1 MTQSATLNQKQPA
14 YPASQQPGWIG
25 MVIISAC
32 GFLGLLLLS
41 DPLKLTTVGVSGVV
55 GMGAVG
61 LWRWSWFLV
70 QVLRSRFFMHAV
82 FPRWREKAAAIPTE
96 DLPHMCFMVPTY
108 KEKLWITERVFRA
121 IVYEARS
128 INQRVT
134 VLVNSSGPEE
144 NAAIVDVLKSYD
156 PELEYINLI
165 QMTQKDGKRKAMA
178 DGLRHLRTL
187 NLPEDTIVAL
197 MDGDT
202 ELCPGTLLGCLPFF
216 RMFPKIGALTTDE
229 MPIVHGSYIFSEW
242 FHLRFSQRHYQMCSL
257 SLSRKVLCL
266 TGRFSLFRSEAAF
279 HPDFISRLESDSLDD
294 WLWGRFKFLSGDDKS
309 TWYFLLENRYEM
321 IYIPDVIVN
330 SLETHSGSVTN
341 RAYNNMRR
349 WFGNMLRSS
358 GRAIGLGPKVV
369 GWFPWWCLLDQRIS
383 MWTSLITPGLLLIAL
398 LWGKFVLAGMILCWV
413 CFSRPLMLIIIF
425 IGRPSHLKP
434 IHFPVLVATQWSSSV
449 IKVWNQMNMAKQ
461 SWNNRGTQS
470 VKAESKGFMAWVQLM
485 VSRFLLVSQGLAFF
499 IALLWW
505 WMGILTPVQDI
516 KSVMANY
523 QNAGPEIAVEVVEA
537 IAHDIRPNDRQDD
550 SRALQALIDGLPAD
564 RPIEIELPIGELDL
578 FEPVKIGRSDIEI
591 RGEGAER
598 TILQAHFE
606 TAPSEAML
614 VVHSPAESLRNVRLR
629 GFTIRS
635 HSPSQFNGIL
645 FSDVRDVAV
654 KEVDLVGEGY
664 PAVGDRTENVNLE
677 YVTVRGVVTPLFDLQ
692 NTAQNISVNPN

>member
-1 MTQSATLNQKQPA
+1 MTESAIFNQKQPA
-14 YPASQQPGWIG
+14 YPASQQSGWIG

-41 DPLKLTTVGVSGVV
+41 DPLNLTAIGFSGVV

-61 LWRWSWFLV
+61 LWRWSWFLF
-70 QVLRSRFFMHAV
+70 QVIRSRLFVHAV
-82 FPRWREKAAAIPTE
+82 FPRWREKATAIPTE

-121 IVYEARS
+121 IAYEARS
-128 INQRVT
+128 INQKVT
-134 VLVNSSGPEE
+134 VLVNSSSDQE

-156 PELEYINLI
+156 PDFEYINLI

-178 DGLRHLRTL
+178 DGLRHLKTL
-187 NLPEDTIVAL
+187 DLPEDTIVAL

-216 RMFPKIGALTTDE
+216 RMFPKVGALTTDE

-242 FHLRFSQRHYQMCSL
+242 FHLRFSQRHYQMCSM

-266 TGRFSLFRSEAAF
+266 TGRFSLFRCEAAF

-309 TWYFLLENRYEM
+309 TWYFLLQNRYEM
-321 IYIPDVIVN
+321 IYVPDVIVN
-330 SLETHSGSVTN
+330 SLETHSGSVMK

-383 MWTSLITPGLLLIAL
+383 MWTSLITPALLLIAL
-398 LWGKFVLAGMILCWV
+398 FWGKFLLAGMILCWV
-413 CFSRPLMLIIIF
+413 GFSRPLMLIIIF

-461 SWNNRGTQS
+461 SWNNRGNQS
-470 VKAESKGFMAWVQLM
+470 INANSSGFVSCLQVI
-485 VSRFLLVSQGLAFF
+485 VSRFLLVSQGLAFS

-505 WMGILTPVQDI
+505 WLGILTPAQDI
-516 KSVMANY
+516 RSVMVNY
-523 QNAGPEIAVEVVEA
+523 QNAKPEITVEIVEA
-537 IAHDIRPNDRQDD
+537 IAHDITPNDRKDD
-550 SRALQALIDGLPAD
+550 SRALQALIDGLPTD
-564 RPIEIELPIGELDL
+564 RPVQIELPIGELDL
-578 FEPVKIGRSDIEI
+578 FEPVKIGRSDIQI
-591 RGEGAER
+591 RGEGAGR

-606 TAPSEAML
+606 TAPSDAVL
-614 VVHSPAESLRNVRLR
+614 VVHSPAQSLRNIGLR
-629 GFTIRS
+629 GFTIRN
-635 HSPSQFNGIL
+635 HSPSPFNGIL
-645 FSDVRDVAV
+645 LSDIRDVAV
-654 KEVDLVGEGY
+654 KNINLVGEGY
-664 PAVGDRTENVNLE
+664 PAIGDRAENVRLE
-677 YVTVRGVVTPLFDLQ
+677 SVTVRGVITPLFDLQ
-692 NTAQNISVNPN
+692 KTAKNISDHPN